1 MRRQPVDYDSI
12 SVHYDRRFVNDQSDE
27 TLAALLGL
35 ARETGGGRILEV
47 GCGTGHW
54 LTGMNERINNPVFQ
68 IQLHGLDL
76 SIGMLSQAYKK
87 SAELFLVH
95 GGAERLPYECGSFD
109 LIYCVNALHH
119 FTQPY
124 DFINEAARLLKPTGI
139 LAVIGADPR
148 GHNDDWYVYQY
159 FPGTFERDLA
169 RFPSWGTVVDWMV
182 DAGFSEINLKPARH
196 IHDPKTGRAILDDPF
211 LERNAA
217 SQLALVSNQE
227 YQAGIGRIRE
237 ALAAAEARSE
247 DLVFACDIY
256 QSMLSASMDKE

>member
-1 MRRQPVDYDSI
+1 MPGQPVDYDSI
-12 SVHYDRRFVNDQSDE
+12 AGSYDRRFVNDPSDE

-35 ARETGGGRILEV
+35 AWETSPGRILEV

-54 LTGMNERINNPVFQ
+54 LTGLKNRTKNPVFQ
-68 IQLHGLDL
+68 FQLHGLDL
-76 SIGMLSQAYKK
+76 SIGMLFQARGKGGD
-87 SAELFLVH
+87 LCLVH
-95 GGAERLPYECGSFD
+95 GGAERLPYECDTFD

-119 FTQPY
+119 FTQPC

-139 LAVIGADPR
+139 LAVIGTDPR
-148 GHNDDWYVYQY
+148 GHKDDWYVYQY

-182 DAGFSEINLKPARH
+182 DAGFAEISLKPARH
-196 IHDPKTGRAILDDPF
+196 IHDPKTGRVILDDPF
-211 LERNAA
+211 LEKNAA
-217 SQLALVSNQE
+217 SQLALVSDQE

-247 DLVFACDIY
+247 DLFFACDIH
-256 QSMLSASMDKE
+256 QSMLSASPQKE